1 MQKSIFIIAL
11 LLTSF
16 TFYGQEIDSLKIKNI
31 KTDKHQKTL
40 LNSGIK
46 NANEVLYIVDGIEYP
61 YERLKKIN
69 PKAISSLT
77 VLKDKKATDK
87 YGEKGKN
94 GVIVI
99 NLK

>member
-16 TFYGQEIDSLKIKNI
+16 TFYGQEIDSLKIKDI
-31 KTDKHQKTL
+31 RTDKHQSIL

-46 NANEVLYIVDGIEYP
+46 NGDEVLYIVDGIEYP